1 MVGKNLFKVAAVVA
15 AALACMPM
23 SGCREH
29 PGEHPSASQG
39 SDLTK
44 EQLADAIEAYIQKQ
58 AAAHD
63 GAFPI
68 VDEKSGQDLHLTL
81 IRVHR
86 ERLAKV
92 GADHYFACVDFKSP
106 EGKVYDVDFFM
117 KGTDKDNLAFSEF
130 MIHKEDG
137 KERYTWYQENGIW
150 RRKPVGEAGQPAEK
164 PKEQPKEHPTEHPTE
179 HPSEHP
185 K

>member
-1 MVGKNLFKVAAVVA
+1 MAGKNVLKVA
-15 AALACMPM
+15 AALTMAVAYIM
-23 SGCREH
+23 SMGGCREH
-29 PGEHPSASQG
+29 PGEHPTGQG

-44 EQLADAIEAYIQKQ
+44 EQLADAVEAYIQKQ
-58 AAAHD
+58 AAAHG

-68 VDEKSGQDLHLTL
+68 MDEKAGQDLHLTL
-81 IRVHR
+81 VRVHR

-92 GADHYFACVDFKSP
+92 GPDHYFACVDFKSP

-117 KGTDKDNLAFSEF
+117 KGAAKDNLAFSEF

-150 RRKPVGEAGQPAEK
+150 KRKPVGEAGQPAEK
-164 PKEQPKEHPTEHPTE
+164 PAEQPKEHPTEHPTE